1 MTLAHRWAGGRALAL
16 RRRAPRP
23 TVESLRELAPSRRAL
38 ISVFVMTATVMQV
51 LDTTVANVSLPYM
64 QGTLSTTQD
73 QINWVLTSYIIASAI
88 MTSPVG
94 WLTGR
99 FGRKRLYIVCT
110 AGFTIASMLCGL
122 SQNIEQMVVFRLT
135 QGAFGAALVPL
146 AQAVM
151 LDAYPRE
158 QRAAAMAIWGMG
170 IMIGPIM
177 GPVLGGYLTENYS
190 WRWVFYVNVPF
201 GILTALGLS
210 VFMPESRIRRDLPF
224 AWFGF
229 LSLSLGVGA
238 LQMMLDRG
246 QDIGWFDSGEIWAEA
261 ILSVAG
267 FYFFV
272 ADSFTSD
279 RPFIEM
285 RIFRDRNFTLALA
298 LMFLN
303 GMVLL
308 ATMALLTPMLQ
319 NLLGYP
325 VLASG
330 YLLGARGVG
339 TFVAMSI
346 VGRLLGTRDARP
358 FMLFGLALATLA
370 QWVMVGWNDDVSGR
384 AIAINGML
392 QGFGLGFVFTPLNTV
407 AFATLPRELRTE
419 ATGLWTLVR
428 NIGASIGISILIARL
443 VNRIAYFHSQ
453 LVEHVTPFNDAL
465 RMPDAAALA
474 GHSQRNLAILD
485 GIVTQQ
491 AAVMSY
497 SNDFLLMTIISLVA
511 FPIVLM
517 MRHPKAARSPPN
529 GEEAAAGTE

>member
-1 MTLAHRWAGGRALAL
+1 VTLAHRWARERGPAL
-16 RRRAPRP
+16 RAAAPRAV
-23 TVESLRELAPSRRAL
+23 VESLRELSASHRAV
-38 ISVFVMTATVMQV
+38 ISVFVMTATIMQV

-94 WLTGR
+94 WLSAR
-99 FGRKRLYIVCT
+99 FGRKRLYIVCV
-110 AGFTIASMLCGL
+110 AGFTVASMLCGA
-122 SQNIEQMVVFRLT
+122 SQNIEQMVLFRLT
-135 QGAFGAALVPL
+135 QGAFGAAMVPL

-151 LDAYPRE
+151 LDAYPSA

-190 WRWVFYVNVPF
+190 WRWVFYVNVPV
-201 GILTALGLS
+201 GLLTALGLS
-210 VFMPESRIRRDLPF
+210 LFMPESRIRRDVPF

-229 LSLSLGVGA
+229 VSLSVGVGA

-246 QDIGWFDSGEIWAEA
+246 QDIGWFDSNEIWVEA
-261 ILSVAG
+261 ILSAAG

-272 ADSFTSD
+272 ADSVTSA

-285 RIFRDRNFTLALA
+285 RIFRDRNFSLALV

-303 GMVLL
+303 GLVLMT
-308 ATMALLTPMLQ
+308 TMALMTPMLQ
-319 NLLGYP
+319 SLLGYP
-325 VLASG
+325 VLTSG
-330 YLLGARGVG
+330 YLLGARGIG

-370 QWVMVGWNDDVSGR
+370 QWVMVGWNEDVSAN
-384 AIAINGML
+384 AIALNGVM
-392 QGFGLGFVFTPLNTV
+392 QGFGLGFVFTPLNTI

-443 VNRIAYFHSQ
+443 VSGAAYFHSQ
-453 LVEHVTPFNDAL
+453 LAEHVTPFNDAMRL
-465 RMPDAAALA
+465 PDAAALA
-474 GHSQRNLAILD
+474 DYSQRGLAVLN
-485 GIVTQQ
+485 GMVTQQ
-491 AAVMSY
+491 AEVISY
-497 SNDFLLMTIISLVA
+497 SNDFLMMTIISLVT
-511 FPIVLM
+511 FPFVLM
-517 MRHPKAARSPPN
+517 MNKPKPAPPPIA
-529 GEEAAAGTE
+529 EDAEAAPAE